1 MQSLFFKK
9 YFYRFCA
16 GLVVATACF
25 SASPFPIAFADKFQ
39 DKQKLKKKLELEKMG
54 LDRARSKEKGLNR
67 DVSSLE
73 RERFHLNKLLIE
85 TGAKIKLSENAL
97 IKAENRL
104 GELKEQENLVRGS
117 LQQSHEKIA
126 VLLGTMQKIG
136 RQPPPVIVT
145 RRDDVLKM
153 VRSAMLLGS
162 VFPELKNQADYLT
175 DKLTTLVRLSTE
187 IIAQRDKLRLEGAR
201 LAGNRIR
208 IKSLLAEKRSRLKAR
223 KSQLV
228 SMHRQINQFNKNVGS
243 LSDLLSK
250 SVAVV
255 QQKTALGKYEKE
267 LAKSD
272 NGKRAKNGKLLSKK
286 ELVKR
291 KKYAFVNPARLKP
304 RLPFIQARGKLV
316 FPVAGRKIRNFSE
329 KDDYGAPSKGIVIET
344 RYSAQIL
351 SPFDGWIVY
360 AGKFRSYG
368 KLLILNVGGGYHI
381 ILAGMKNF
389 DVVLGQ
395 FVLAGEPIAQMGEA
409 AKLGAIQT
417 LSSGS
422 SLYVEFRKNGTS
434 INSAPWWASEK
445 EKV

>member
-1 MQSLFFKK
+1 MLNKHQI
-9 YFYRFCA
+9 YFSIVIPL
-16 GLVVATACF
+16 LVVCSLGVLLF
-25 SASPFPIAFADKFQ
+25 DPFGLAFAERKQNSDQLKNKLATEKRGLDKAKS
-39 DKQKLKKKLELEKMG
+39 KQKGLKK
-54 LDRARSKEKGLNR
+54 N
-67 DVSSLE
+67 VSSLE
-73 RERFHLNKLLIE
+73 RERFHLNKLLID
-85 TGAKIKLSENAL
+85 TGKKIKVSENAL

-117 LQQSHEKIA
+117 LAQSHEKIA

-162 VFPELKNQADYLT
+162 VFPELKNQADFLT
-175 DKLTTLVRLSTE
+175 GKLTTLVRLSTE
-187 IIAQRDKLRLEGAR
+187 ISSQRDRLKIEGAQ
-201 LAGNRIR
+201 LAGNQIKIR
-208 IKSLLAEKRSRLKAR
+208 ALLSEKRSRLNAR

-228 SMHRQINQFNKNVGS
+228 SMRRQIERFNSNVGS
-243 LSDLLSK
+243 LADRIK
-250 SVAVV
+250 NSVAIV

-267 LAKSD
+267 LAQTR
-272 NGKRAKNGKLLSKK
+272 NGKQTASGKKLSKTEIK
-286 ELVKR
+286 KR

-304 RLPFIQARGKLV
+304 KLPFPQAIGKV
-316 FPVAGRKIRNFSE
+316 IFPVAGRKIRNFAQ
-329 KDDYGAPSKGIVIET
+329 KDEYGAPSKGIVIET

-389 DVVLGQ
+389 DVSLGQ
-395 FVLAGEPIAQMGEA
+395 FVLAGEPIAQMGETVKRGALQA
-409 AKLGAIQT
+409 A
-417 LSSGS
+417 SSGPT
-422 SLYVEFRKNGTS
+422 LYVEFRKNGQS